1 MPTRSPSLRDALAY
15 AGLTAVYFA
24 AGKLGL
30 TLGFEHA
37 GTAAVWPATGIGL
50 AALLL
55 LGRRF
60 WPAVFLGAFL
70 LGVSTAGPIGLSL
83 GVATGNTLEAWVGA
97 WLVERFAGGRQALE
111 RPRNILLFTLFAAGL
126 STMISATIYSLSLAL
141 EGAVPWTSFGR
152 GWVPWWLGD
161 ASADMVVAPLI
172 LLWAGNVRVR
182 ADPGHLAEV
191 AALLAAAVL
200 ASLLSFGGLIPG
212 ARTMPL
218 SFLCTPVFIWGA
230 FRCAPRTSAL
240 IVAIVYGV
248 AVWGTLHGLGSF
260 AVASTDASLL
270 LLQAFI
276 GVSSLS
282 TLMLGGLVSAARH
295 NEDQLRQLSV
305 SDPLTGL
312 ANYRRLIEVVESEIQ
327 RLDRTSRA
335 FAIVFLDLDGL
346 KAINDAHGHTTGNRA
361 LCRVADALRQ
371 ACRSIDTAARYGG
384 DEFAIVLPESDA
396 MAAEQVVKRVTELL
410 QAGGELPRVSVSTG
424 IAICPRD
431 GVTVVDL
438 LATADRAQYETKR
451 VSHGDGTATKRGRR
465 QPPPAAPRPAS
476 LFD

>member
-1 MPTRSPSLRDALAY
+1 LPTRSPRFRDALAF

-24 AGKLGL
+24 AGQLGL
-30 TLGFEHA
+30 TLGFEHS
-37 GTAAVWPATGIGL
+37 GTAAVWPATGIAL

-70 LGVSTAGPIGLSL
+70 LGITTAGHLGSSL
-83 GVATGNTLEAWVGA
+83 GVATGNALEAWVGA
-97 WLVERFAGGRQALE
+97 WLVERFAGGRHALE
-111 RPRNILLFTLFAAGL
+111 RPRNILFFTLFAAVL
-126 STMISATIYSLSLAL
+126 STMISATIFSVSLAL
-141 EGAVPWTSFGR
+141 EGAVPWTAFGR
-152 GWVPWWLGD
+152 GWVTWWLGD

-172 LLWAGNVRVR
+172 LLWAGNLKVR
-182 ADPGHLAEV
+182 ADPRHLVEV

-240 IVAIVYGV
+240 VVAIVYGV

-260 AVASTDASLL
+260 AVPSTNASLL

-295 NEDQLRQLSV
+295 NEDQLRQLAV
-305 SDPLTGL
+305 SDALTGL
-312 ANYRRLIEVVESEIQ
+312 ANYRRLVEVIEHEIQ
-327 RLDRTSRA
+327 RLDRTARA
-335 FAIVFLDLDGL
+335 FAIVFLDVNGL

-384 DEFAIVLPESDA
+384 DEFAIVLPESNE
-396 MAAEQVVKRVTELL
+396 AAAAQLAKRISELL
-410 QAGGELPRVSVSTG
+410 AAGGELPRIAVSTG
-424 IAICPRD
+424 MAICPRD

-451 VSHGDGTATKRGRR
+451 VSQGDAAGNKRGRR